1 MNQFSPNQHSPME
14 ARHHYDEGIAQ
25 LSAGNEHAAR
35 KSFLE
40 AVTLDDSLAIA
51 HYQLGNC
58 LRRSGEQAA
67 AEESLKTAIA
77 KDASLRQA
85 YISLAYLYLSQG
97 KRDLAATALGAL
109 ASAHPADMP
118 LHRQVAGLLAGM
130 GYHAQAV
137 TFYEACLRRH
147 PRSSQTRMQLGQSLQ
162 KLGRFEDAAQ
172 AYLAAI
178 ESDPNCDAAYLL
190 LAHTRRMQP
199 ADSPMLKRFE
209 TALSNPKSSEETIKC
224 LHFSLGKMYDDL
236 GNYAEAFAHFHAAN
250 DLQHRRAQFDRQAL
264 VAYVVA
270 TKKVFTQELF
280 QNRSTLN
287 LATPIPVFIVG
298 MLRSGTTLVERIL
311 ASHPQVF
318 GLGETE
324 LVDKLAE
331 ELAARLGM
339 PYPDCIAS
347 LDNALAASM
356 AVELRAQWP
365 AEARA
370 ATHVVDKN
378 PLNFLHLGLIAYT
391 FPGAPILHCVRDPL
405 DTCLSIYFQYFA
417 HPRNNYAYDLDD
429 IGFFFTHYLDLMKHW
444 RTILPVQIHEIRY
457 EELVEGTEN
466 ATRALLSATGLPW
479 HPDCLEPHKHTDTI
493 STASLWQARQPI
505 YRSSVGRWQ
514 HYSAQLES
522 LRKALSVVGAYP
534 TA

>member
-1 MNQFSPNQHSPME
+1 MDPIRTSQQAS
-14 ARHHYDEGIAQ
+14 ARRHYDEGMSQ
-25 LSAGNEHAAR
+25 VSAGNDQAAL

-40 AVTLDDSLAIA
+40 AVALDNSLAVA

-58 LRRSGEQAA
+58 LRRSGEAAA
-67 AEESLKTAIA
+67 AELSLKTAIV

-85 YISLAYLYLSQG
+85 YISLGYLHLSQG
-97 KRDLAATALGAL
+97 KRDLAAATLEAL
-109 ASAHPADMP
+109 ASAHPADIP
-118 LHRQVAGLLAGM
+118 LHHQVSGLLADM
-130 GYHAQAV
+130 GCHTQAV
-137 TFYEACLRRH
+137 NLYEECLRHR
-147 PRSSQTRMQLGQSLQ
+147 PRSSQTRLKLGQSLQ

-178 ESDPNCDAAYLL
+178 EADPNSDAAYLL
-190 LAHTRRMQP
+190 LAHTRCMQA
-199 ADSPMLKRFE
+199 ADSPMIRRFE
-209 TALSNPKSSEETIKC
+209 TALSNLKLSEETIKC
-224 LHFSLGKMYDDL
+224 IHFSLGKMYDDL
-236 GNYAEAFAHFHAAN
+236 GMYEEAFAHFHAAN
-250 DLQHRRAQFDRQAL
+250 GLQHRRVQFDRQAF
-264 VAYVVA
+264 VAYVDSI
-270 TKKVFTQELF
+270 KRIFNREFF
-280 QNRSTLN
+280 QNRSTVNTSSPL
-287 LATPIPVFIVG
+287 PVFIVG

-331 ELAARLGM
+331 GLAAHLGV
-339 PYPDCIAS
+339 PYPDCITR
-347 LDNALAASM
+347 LDNALAATV
-356 AVELRAQWP
+356 AAELQAQWP

-378 PLNFLHLGLIAYT
+378 PLNFMHLGLIACV

-429 IGFFFTHYLDLMKHW
+429 IGFFYEQYVDLMKHW
-444 RTILPVQIHEIRY
+444 RTVLPVPIHEIRY
-457 EELVEGTEN
+457 EELVGDPEK
-466 ATRALLSATGLPW
+466 ATRYLLSATGLPW

-505 YRSSVGRWQ
+505 YRSAVGRWH
-514 HYSAQLES
+514 HYSNHLES
-522 LRKALSVVGAYP
+522 LRKALRVADVNP
-534 TA
+534 EP